1 MKKRLFHLLRR
12 KSVFAFPLA
21 ALAAL
26 AMFAIS
32 EASYQRAT
40 SALDRLGERGAARE
54 RLNAVAHGLLE
65 AESGERGFLLTGRT
79 QELQPYLEARARVE
93 TSLAWLMPYY
103 TRDHARDPETAR
115 LASRLNDDAHKRL
128 EELAEVLRLQQ
139 QGQGEV
145 WREQMKRNLDNRHLP
160 NVLGD
165 VSALLDLERLAVER
179 GRQDLFRT
187 QMLNRI
193 GVTGM
198 AALSLLA
205 LFMYLRQSAA
215 LDRATE
221 IEARRIAT
229 ERDRLEAEV
238 ATRTAELRTLAR
250 HLQTVR
256 EDERSL
262 LARELHDE
270 LGALLT
276 AAKLD
281 AARLKSRLAGAQ
293 PEALERLQHLTD
305 TLNGGIALKRRI
317 IEDLRPS
324 SLANLGLVAALEIL
338 LREFGQRS
346 ELQMRQTLEDVPLT
360 PTQQL
365 TVYRLVQEAL
375 TNIAKYAQARHVT
388 VCLARADDAH
398 ALVSVRDDGI
408 GFDPA
413 ATSSTHGL
421 LGMRFRVEAEGGTMR
436 IDSGPGRGTLI
447 EAIMPAAAAG
457 AAGAAAAPAP
467 APAPPQ
473 RRPDGP
479 RDNHPA

>member
-1 MKKRLFHLLRR
+1 MRRLMQALRR
-12 KSVFAFPLA
+12 KSIFAFPLA

-32 EASYQRAT
+32 EASYQRAI
-40 SALDRLGERGAARE
+40 SALDRLGERGLARTH
-54 RLNAVAHGLLE
+54 LNAVAKGLLE
-65 AESGERGFLLTGRT
+65 AESGERGFLLTGRPV
-79 QELQPYLEARARVE
+79 ELQPYQQARRAVDASLE
-93 TSLAWLMPYY
+93 WLTRYY
-103 TRDHARDPETAR
+103 AQRPETAARMQAVAADAQAR
-115 LASRLNDDAHKRL
+115 LAELDEALSLQRQGGEAWRQRMVENLAHERMPRVL
-128 EELAEVLRLQQ
+128 AGVQDLLQFESQSVEL
-139 QGQGEV
+139 
-145 WREQMKRNLDNRHLP
+145 
-160 NVLGD
+160 
-165 VSALLDLERLAVER
+165 
-179 GRQDLFRT
+179 GRRDLFRT

-193 GVTGM
+193 GVTAM

-215 LDRATE
+215 LERATA

-238 ATRTAELRTLAR
+238 ASRTEQLRMLAR

-293 PEALERLQHLTD
+293 PEALERLQHLTE

-338 LREFGQRS
+338 LREFGERS
-346 ELQMRQTLEDVPLT
+346 ELQMKSSLEEVDLG
-360 PTQQL
+360 PTQRL

-375 TNIAKYAQARHVT
+375 TNIAKYARART
-388 VCLARADDAH
+388 VEVKLGP
-398 ALVSVRDDGI
+398 RDDGLVVVSVSDDGV
-408 GFDPA
+408 GFDPTKA
-413 ATSSTHGL
+413 FSTHGL
-421 LGMRFRVEAEGGTMR
+421 LGMRFRVEADGGTMR

-447 EAIMPAAAAG
+447 EAVIAASPPERPPAAGPVPVRHG
-457 AAGAAAAPAP
+457 AAEHRMVRG
-467 APAPPQ
+467 
-473 RRPDGP
+473 
-479 RDNHPA
+479 